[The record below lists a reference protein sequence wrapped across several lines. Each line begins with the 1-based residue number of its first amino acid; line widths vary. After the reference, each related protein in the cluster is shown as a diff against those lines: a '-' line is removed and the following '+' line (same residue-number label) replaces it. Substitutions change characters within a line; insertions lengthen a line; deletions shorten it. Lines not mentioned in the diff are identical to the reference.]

1 MKLIERDGLPDIRA
15 ELSSKETWI
24 EVKRIRV
31 GTTATR
37 VRRVLSKA
45 NRQIKNALSEAS
57 GVAYLEISQPIQVA
71 ALTDELPGDVIA
83 CVAEVKRELGSRSSR
98 SIGRVIVAWDS
109 FAILGQPPEMTMFVF
124 RRQTIVLDHPS
135 ARSIPPIEL
144 GAEAGKTVEFF
155 LRWDNRTE

>member
-1 MKLIERDGLPDIRA
+1 MY
-15 ELSSKETWI
+15 
-24 EVKRIRV
+24 EVE
-31 GTTATR
+31 
-37 VRRVLSKA
+37 VL
-45 NRQIKNALSEAS
+45 LEVS

-83 CVAEVKRELGSRSSR
+83 CVAEVKGELGSRSSR